1 MPLVLMIEY
10 NMNITRIILLFFFL
24 LLPKLDLKISFLLL
38 SQVSLACG
46 DVVGVIEKHENGWWL
61 VCIEDQQ
68 GWAPSSYLEPIVKA
82 TGEEINQ
89 P

>member
-1 MPLVLMIEY
+1 MKRPDLSSCSFSYSYL
-10 NMNITRIILLFFFL
+10 NLTL
-24 LLPKLDLKISFLLL
+24 LKISFLLL

-68 GWAPSSYLEPIVKA
+68 GWAPSSYLEPLVKA
-82 TGEEINQ
+82 TGEELNY
-89 P
+89 